1 MEMRRKVLRHTWN
14 ETQMKL
20 VWIVDDDEEM
30 GRAVSLML
38 QMLDCETKYFFHPR
52 VAAQAL
58 LAGGQPD
65 LMVLDINMPEV
76 SGLDMLEF
84 LRRRKEWKDL
94 PVIMLSSEA
103 ADIMVDQAMLLGAD
117 GYVMKPVTIDELEK
131 VMSQAFY
138 KHIIK

>member
-1 MEMRRKVLRHTWN
+1 
-14 ETQMKL
+14 MKE
-20 VWIVDDDEEM
+20 VWIVDDDDEM

-38 QMLDCETKYFFHPR
+38 ELLDCDTRHFLNAR

-58 LAGGQPD
+58 LAGGRPD
-65 LMVLDINMPEV
+65 MMILDINMPEV

-84 LRRRKEWKDL
+84 LRRRKEWNKM

-103 ADIMVDQAMLLGAD
+103 ADVMVDKALQMGAD
-117 GYVMKPVTIDELEK
+117 GYVMKPATIDELEK

-138 KHIIK
+138 KHIIR